1 VSKLCIAT
9 AKDFLF
15 FLLLIEGSMVGG
27 GNLEAIEEDEMIQ
40 ASPEPKAQMAVACV
54 LDLRWELQTPGAWV
68 IFTPQ

>member
-1 VSKLCIAT
+1 
-9 AKDFLF
+9 
-15 FLLLIEGSMVGG
+15 MVGG